1 MFGEV
6 KRQKPSREI
15 GESER
20 KIMLRPYIEI
30 TILGGSK
37 GAERCRALIL
47 NRWSCRGTIER
58 CL

>member
-15 GESER
+15 GESKR
-20 KIMLRPYIEI
+20 KIMLMPYIEI

>member
-1 MFGEV
+1 MFEEV

-47 NRWSCRGTIER
+47 DRWSC
-58 CL
+58 